1 MSAKR
6 LGTAREHSVSGAFV
20 FLLLGVFAVF
30 ATVLVLLSAQ
40 LYRGTVDQTQDHNG
54 QRVLNS
60 YLMNVVRGNDAANS
74 VYVTRLQDIET
85 LCFAMDAEDG
95 RYMTY
100 VYCWDG
106 SLRELFLEAGEEFE
120 PEYGEIICPA
130 QAFHPELEGQRLT
143 MRLTDGMGRERTLT
157 AALVCAAGEEALS

>member
-1 MSAKR
+1 MR
-6 LGTAREHSVSGAFV
+6 LAVAYEDGQVFQHFGHTAQFM
-20 FLLLGVFAVF
+20 LL
-30 ATVLVLLSAQ
+30 
-40 LYRGTVDQTQDHNG
+40 
-54 QRVLNS
+54 
-60 YLMNVVRGNDAANS
+60 
-74 VYVTRLQDIET
+74 
-85 LCFAMDAEDG
+85 DAEDG

-157 AALVCAAGEEALS
+157 AALVCAAGEEALP